1 MFKFNLKKKKSENN
15 MKIMFVALVIW
26 MLQIQGLYGIGCDAP
41 CLYVASIQSVFRIQ
55 VNQTTGLLNS
65 TPELLATSKNAQ
77 IRSLEIDFKN
87 GYLYWGDLSKNEII
101 KFSLNE
107 SVQQKLFY
115 YAIGYPIGLAVDW
128 SSNILY
134 WVDSLMK
141 LIETSTTEGKYRKV
155 LFKLKTEDE
164 PRGITLYPPY
174 GYIFWTDWGVSARIE
189 RASLSGT
196 NRITLVSSDI
206 IWPNDL
212 TIDYNNNVLYWI
224 DAKLDIL
231 SSVDINGGNRKLIVK
246 LNYNLHPHPF
256 SLAYFDR
263 NVYVSDWTDDAIY
276 LITTSNITQ
285 SVFQLKSLLKIMP
298 KRNIGQIKVSGK
310 TFEVFSP
317 CSINN
322 RCSHLCFTLSSTNF
336 ACGCPTGMV
345 LSSDNFTCSNA
356 QKHFEIYF
364 TDSGMNAIYQLV
376 KYIDQDGFTIK
387 QFEVPVVQGLLG
399 YPVAIAY
406 LEELEKVYWTDSE
419 SQKIYQMNFNGSEL
433 KVIKNQS
440 SIGLA
445 IDDISGL
452 MFFFAADTDGT
463 FSLVLSN
470 LNGGNVKTLVSN
482 IHNPQDIVYY
492 NGYVFYSDLDSL
504 LIGRVYSDGTG
515 LIKLTNQDDL
525 PLKIT
530 GLAVDSI
537 EERLYWCDQ
546 KSHLIE
552 SSDLSFSQRRK
563 IIQKTFF
570 FQNTFFLL
578 SDFGEVLDPFDLIVH
593 NERIYWTDLKKKA
606 IFVADKRSGSNI
618 EYVTGGLNQPKRMLI
633 TGDIPHEG
641 LRKVYT
647 FSFIMDP
654 KLNKVKCYSHP
665 VCSSGIQSMLSPDK
679 CPSGYKETN
688 YGQSCSNCSD
698 AFGANFKCLCT
709 DWMTC
714 AQRVYADVIGCSP
727 ELPFMNFQVRECTQV
742 VRTGYCPYKIS
753 ECLDL
758 KSCLSDDD
766 CNSSSK
772 CCESL
777 CGLKCVSY
785 LKKSDHPCTINNGNC
800 SHLCLS
806 SKYWHKCDCPDGMSL
821 MSDEKNCENSS
832 TITPGPWNICSMP
845 SDHGPCQNDEIKW
858 SFNPLTKSC
867 QQFLY
872 GGCGGNENN
881 FDSKENCE
889 NDCGGNSCNPQNCNN
904 GGYCSNKSLSKCSCV
919 DDWFGT
925 FCQIN
930 TKPELVSVIIQ
941 IGSRNV
947 SIDDILNAFVSFFS
961 SYCTNNECLYADLSR
976 KRRSSTMNVSFT
988 KDNFYISQ
996 FQYQNDFLNIV
1007 FAIVSSMDVV
1017 MKKESIEAG
1026 FRNFSSKFE
1035 DFFNV
1040 SLLHVGG
1047 IKYAQ
1052 LQRRREHN
1060 SVFVPVIVSLIIV
1073 ISVLLILLVY
1083 LKYKKRPFLRHS
1095 QVHWSFRNQEYNDTF
1110 PHETSLPTD
1119 LPPSAPSYINPM
1131 FHATNFD
1138 HLENDFEIKKIAPK
1152 EEIKIE
1158 ASNWVQFTDD
1168 DEPKK
1173 FPITEFVTPYDL
1185 DLNQSLPLTT
1195 NSLINNLYADNTDLF
1210 GRNDN
1215 PLPSYESVVL
1225 SQSTTSLGPRMIK
1238 VSSDFS
1244 EEKIN

>member
-1 MFKFNLKKKKSENN
+1 

-26 MLQIQGLYGIGCDAP
+26 MLQIQGLYGKSCDAP
-41 CLYVASIQSVFRIQ
+41 CLYVASIQCVFRIQ
-55 VNQTTGLLNS
+55 VNQTTGFLNS
-65 TPELLATSKNAQ
+65 TPELLATSENAQ

-87 GYLYWGDLSKNEII
+87 DYLYWGDLSKNEII

-164 PRGITLYPPY
+164 PRGITVYPPY
-174 GYIFWTDWGVSARIE
+174 GYVFWTDWGVSARIE

-212 TIDYNNNVLYWI
+212 TIDYNNNILYWV

-231 SSVDINGGNRKLIVK
+231 SSVDINGGNRKIIVK

-256 SLAYFDR
+256 SLAYFER
-263 NVYVSDWTDDAIY
+263 NIYVSDWTDDAIY
-276 LITTSNITQ
+276 LITSSNLTVQTQ
-285 SVFQLKSLLKIMP
+285 SVFQLKSSLKTMP
-298 KRNIGQIKVSGK
+298 KRNIGQIKISGK
-310 TFEVFSP
+310 KFEVFSP

-336 ACGCPTGMV
+336 ACGCPTGMI

-364 TDSGMNAIYQLV
+364 TDGGMNAIYRLV
-376 KYIDQDGFTIK
+376 KYVDQDGFTIK

-406 LEELEKVYWTDSE
+406 IEELKKVYWTDSE
-419 SQKIYQMNFNGSEL
+419 SQKIYQMNLNGSEF
-433 KVIKNQS
+433 KVIKNES

-452 MFFFAADTDGT
+452 MFFFAAGTDGS
-463 FSLVLSN
+463 FSLMLSN

-482 IHNPQDIVYY
+482 INNPQDIVYY
-492 NGYVFYSDLDSL
+492 NGYVFYSDPGSQ

-515 LIKLTNQDDL
+515 LIKLINQDDL

-546 KSHLIE
+546 DSHLIE

-563 IIQKTFF
+563 IIQKTIF
-570 FQNTFFLL
+570 FQNIFWLL

-593 NERIYWTDLKKKA
+593 NERIYWTDLKKQA

-618 EYVTGGLNQPKRMLI
+618 EYVTGGLNQPRRMLI

-647 FSFIMDP
+647 FSFIMDSN
-654 KLNKVKCYSHP
+654 LNQVKCYSHS
-665 VCSSGIQSMLSPDK
+665 VCSSGIQSMPSPDK

-709 DWMTC
+709 NWMTC
-714 AQRVYADVIGCSP
+714 AQRVYADIIGCRP

-742 VRTGYCPYKIS
+742 VRTGYCPFKIS
-753 ECLDL
+753 ECLNL

-777 CGLKCVSY
+777 CGSKCVSY

-806 SKYWHKCDCPDGMSL
+806 STHQHKCDCPDGMSL
-821 MSDEKNCENSS
+821 MSDGKNCENSS
-832 TITPGPWNICSMP
+832 TI
-845 SDHGPCQNDEIKW
+845 K
-858 SFNPLTKSC
+858 
-867 QQFLY
+867 
-872 GGCGGNENN
+872 
-881 FDSKENCE
+881 
-889 NDCGGNSCNPQNCNN
+889 NSCNPQSCNN
-904 GGYCSNKSLSKCSCV
+904 GGYCSNISLSKCSCV

-930 TKPELVSVIIQ
+930 TKPELLYVVIQ
-941 IGSRNV
+941 IGSKNV

-961 SYCTNNECLYADLSR
+961 SYCTNNECLYAENSR
-976 KRRSSTMNVSFT
+976 KRRYSTMNVSFT

-996 FQYQNDFLNIV
+996 FQYKNDFLNIV
-1007 FAIVSSMDVV
+1007 FAIVSAMDGV
-1017 MKKESIEAG
+1017 MKKETTEAG
-1026 FRNFSSKFE
+1026 FRNFKSKFE

-1040 SLLHVGG
+1040 SLLYVGG
-1047 IKYAQ
+1047 LKHGQ

-1083 LKYKKRPFLRHS
+1083 LKYKKRPFSRHS
-1095 QVHWSFRNQEYNDTF
+1095 HVHWSFGNQEYNDTY

-1119 LPPSAPSYINPM
+1119 LSPSAPSYINPM

-1185 DLNQSLPLTT
+1185 DLNQSLPLAT
-1195 NSLINNLYADNTDLF
+1195 NSLINNLYADNIDLF

-1225 SQSTTSLGPRMIK
+1225 SQSTISLGPRVIK

-1244 EEKIN
+1244 EEKTIN